1 MKPITEFADRFR
13 ACLETIDVAS
23 PDVRVYPADSAGYQY
38 YGEVVSP
45 DFETMNDGKRQRLV
59 WDRILALLDYR
70 DQERVAF
77 VYTNAPAELLDQSP
91 IATPEASPAPASS

>member
-1 MKPITEFADRFR
+1 MKLIAEFVERFR
-13 ACLETIDVAS
+13 ACLETVAVAS
-23 PDVRVYPADSAGYQY
+23 LDVRVYPADSAAYQY

-45 DFETMNDGKRQRLV
+45 DFEAMNDGKRQELV

-77 VYTNAPAELLDQSP
+77 VYTNAPSELTEHSRTAMP
-91 IATPEASPAPASS
+91 KASPAPASS